1 MAIET
6 PTQRPANALTS
17 RQFRFLWFNNVTFF
31 LVANAQRFVFG
42 WLVLDGLQ
50 RGEGTQGLVV
60 FTLGLPAALLV
71 LQAGA
76 WADRW
81 DRRRMLI
88 ATQLAGGVAM
98 MATALLV
105 GADRIGL
112 GWIIVATLLA
122 GSASA
127 IGAPVRSALIPAL
140 VAKDQLFSAI
150 AVNAIA
156 MTLSMILGPLL
167 AKTVGDQFG
176 FEGAFWFQAILLFVG
191 IAFLLR
197 LEVPAHEEVGQ
208 RRSVVAETRLAVR
221 HVLADHNLATL
232 FRLLLVASLTINP
245 AVMVTMQAHVKDEL
259 GRTAGDAAI
268 PFALMGLGI
277 AISSV
282 VVMRKGDMPNKG
294 AVFQRAMMCGTALT
308 FLIGRSNSF
317 AQVLVLSFLMGL
329 AGGFFINMNQGL
341 IQANT
346 PQPVMGRV
354 MGLYTLVT
362 VGLLPF
368 GALLLGTVASII
380 GVGNTISLAAAVGFA
395 VVAITYRRN
404 TELRRLS

>member
-1 MAIET
+1 MAIVTSTE
-6 PTQRPANALTS
+6 RPANTLAS

-50 RGEGTQGLVV
+50 LGEGTQGLVV

-88 ATQLAGGVAM
+88 VTQLAGGAAM

-105 GADRIGL
+105 GAGRISL

-127 IGAPVRSALIPAL
+127 IGSPVRSALIPAL
-140 VAKDQLFSAI
+140 VEKDQLFSAI

-156 MTLSMILGPLL
+156 MTLSMIVGPVL

-176 FEGAFWFQAILLFVG
+176 FEGAFWFQALLLFVG
-191 IAFLLR
+191 IAFLWR
-197 LEVPAHEEVGQ
+197 LDVPAHEEVGE
-208 RRSVVAETRLAVR
+208 RRSVAAETRLAVR
-221 HVLADHNLATL
+221 HVLDDHNMATL
-232 FRLLLVASLTINP
+232 FGLLLVASLTINP
-245 AVMVTMQAHVKDEL
+245 AVMVTMQAHVKGEL
-259 GRTAGDAAI
+259 GRSAGDAAL

-282 VVMRKGDMPNKG
+282 VVMRKGDMKNKG
-294 AVFQRAMMCGTALT
+294 AVFQRAMMVGTSIT
-308 FLIGRSNSF
+308 FLVGRSNSF
-317 AQVLVLSFLMGL
+317 AQVLVLSFVMGL

-346 PQPVMGRV
+346 PQPMMGRV

-362 VGLLPF
+362 GGLLPV
-368 GALLLGTVASII
+368 GALMLGILAATI
-380 GVGNTISLAAAVGFA
+380 GVGNAISLAGAVGFA
-395 VVAITYRRN
+395 VVATTYVRN